1 MTRQSILDKI
11 TEKRAEKTSQTSNAV
26 ESRSRGET
34 MNELIRE
41 ASVSQLELYKFND
54 MVDFDIDVSP
64 GHLWE
69 ELQMFNIDL
78 YDDRLQLELN
88 SEKKYLT
95 IQMNDPETDQIDFK
109 VKVKFFCLNK
119 LDIDNEESQRI
130 RIKFIKKQGDLQK
143 WYDCFEEM
151 KDNILNDILMTP
163 ESNENKELAVVD
175 YDEST
180 KSE

>member
-1 MTRQSILDKI
+1 
-11 TEKRAEKTSQTSNAV
+11 
-26 ESRSRGET
+26 
-34 MNELIRE
+34 
-41 ASVSQLELYKFND
+41 

-119 LDIDNEESQRI
+119 LDIDNEESQRV
-130 RIKFIKKQGDLQK
+130 RIKFIKK
-143 WYDCFEEM
+143 
-151 KDNILNDILMTP
+151 
-163 ESNENKELAVVD
+163 
-175 YDEST
+175 
-180 KSE
+180 

>member
-1 MTRQSILDKI
+1 
-11 TEKRAEKTSQTSNAV
+11 
-26 ESRSRGET
+26 
-34 MNELIRE
+34 
-41 ASVSQLELYKFND
+41 
-54 MVDFDIDVSP
+54 
-64 GHLWE
+64 
-69 ELQMFNIDL
+69 
-78 YDDRLQLELN
+78 
-88 SEKKYLT
+88 
-95 IQMNDPETDQIDFK
+95 MNDPETDQIDFK
-109 VKVKFFCLNK
+109 VKVKFFCLSK
-119 LDIDNEESQRI
+119 LDIDNEESQRV